1 MINQENTIKKE
12 NKIIYLDNAATT
24 KPLQEV
30 IDIVAETQK
39 HNYGNASSLH
49 RLGLNAEDIL
59 DNCRN
64 MIAKSINAN
73 ADEIIFT
80 SGGTESNNLAIKGFL
95 KNKKGKIITTTIEH
109 PSVLNVFKELENDF
123 EVVYIN
129 VDREGFIDLEELKN
143 AVDNKTLLVSIIHGN
158 NEIGTIQDI
167 KTISKIVKEKN
178 PETIIHIDACQSFTK
193 TNINVKDLNI
203 ELISLN
209 AHKIHGPKGVG
220 ALFVKSGIKINQIM
234 QGGLQEQNKRPG
246 TENISAIIGFAKAV
260 EIAMNEKQKNIEHL
274 KELQK
279 YMIDKILSE
288 IPNTELNGPKDF
300 SKRLCNNI
308 NITFNFI
315 EGEAMLIMLNEKG
328 ICVSTGS
335 ACSSKKL
342 EPSHVILALGKKHEQ
357 AHGTIRFS
365 LSKFNTKQEIDYA
378 IEKLKKA
385 VEILRKISHLT
396 KINS

>member
-1 MINQENTIKKE
+1 MNKEKNIRKK

-30 IDIVAETQK
+30 IDIIAETQK
-39 HNYGNASSLH
+39 NNYGNSSSLH
-49 RLGLNAEDIL
+49 KLGLNAELTL
-59 DNCRN
+59 DNCKN
-64 MIAKSINAN
+64 MIANTINAN
-73 ADEIIFT
+73 ANEIIFT

-109 PSVLNVFKELENDF
+109 PSIINIFKELENDF

-129 VDREGFIDLEELKN
+129 VNNQGFVDIKELEKEVN
-143 AVDNKTLLVSIIHGN
+143 NKTLLVSIIHGN

-167 KTISKIVKEKN
+167 KEISKIIKKKN

-193 TNINVKDLNI
+193 TNIDIKELNI
-203 ELISLN
+203 DLITLN

-220 ALFVKSGIKINQIM
+220 ALFIKKGIKINPIM
-234 QGGLQEQNKRPG
+234 QGGLQEHNKRPG
-246 TENISAIIGFAKAV
+246 TENIAGIIGFAKAV
-260 EIAMNEKQKNIEHL
+260 EIAMNEKQKNIEHM

-279 YMIDKILSE
+279 YMINKILSE
-288 IPNTELNGPKDF
+288 IPNTELNGPVELN
-300 SKRLCNNI
+300 KRLCNNI
-308 NITFNFI
+308 NISFKNI
-315 EGEAMLIMLNEKG
+315 EGEAILMILNEKG

-342 EPSHVILALGKKHEQ
+342 EASHVILALGKKHEQ
-357 AHGTIRFS
+357 AHGSIRFS
-365 LSKFNTKQEIDYA
+365 LSKFNTKQEIDYT
-378 IEKLKKA
+378 IDKLKEV

-396 KINS
+396 KTN

>member
-1 MINQENTIKKE
+1 MIKQENTIKKE

-39 HNYGNASSLH
+39 NNYGNASSLH
-49 RLGLNAEDIL
+49 RFGLNAEDIL

-129 VDREGFIDLEELKN
+129 MDREGFIDLEELKN
-143 AVDNKTLLVSIIHGN
+143 AVDKKTLLVSIIHGN

-167 KTISKIVKEKN
+167 KKISNIIKEKN
-178 PETIIHIDACQSFTK
+178 PETIIHMDACQSFTK
-193 TNINVKDLNI
+193 TDINVKDLNI

-209 AHKIHGPKGVG
+209 AHKIHGSKGVG

-246 TENISAIIGFAKAV
+246 TENIPAIIGFAKAV
-260 EIAMNEKQKNIEHL
+260 EIAMNEEQKNIEHM

-279 YMIDKILSE
+279 YMVDKILSE
-288 IPNTELNGPKDF
+288 IPHTELNGPKDL

-315 EGEAMLIMLNEKG
+315 EGEAMLMMLNEKG

-357 AHGTIRFS
+357 AHGAIRFS

-396 KINS
+396 KIN

>member
-1 MINQENTIKKE
+1 MINQKNTIKKE

-39 HNYGNASSLH
+39 NNYGNASSLH
-49 RLGLNAEDIL
+49 KLGLNAEDIL

-109 PSVLNVFKELENDF
+109 PSVLNIFKKLENDF

-143 AVDNKTLLVSIIHGN
+143 AVDKKTLLVSIIHGN

-167 KTISKIVKEKN
+167 KKISNIVKDKN
-178 PETIIHIDACQSFTK
+178 PETIIHMDACQSFTK
-193 TNINVKDLNI
+193 TNINVKELNI
-203 ELISLN
+203 DLMTLN

-220 ALFVKSGIKINQIM
+220 ALFVKSGIKIAQLS
-234 QGGLQEQNKRPG
+234 QGGMQEQNKRPG
-246 TENISAIIGFAKAV
+246 TENIAGIIGFAKAV
-260 EIAMNEKQKNIEHL
+260 EIAINEKQKNIEHM

-279 YMIDKILSE
+279 YMIDKILS
-288 IPNTELNGPKDF
+288 IPDTKLNGPENLD
-300 SKRLCNNI
+300 KRLCNNI
-308 NITFNFI
+308 NISFKFV
-315 EGEAMLIMLNEKG
+315 EGEAILMMLNEKG
-328 ICVSTGS
+328 IYVSTGS

-342 EPSHVILALGKKHEQ
+342 EPSHVILAIGEKHEQ
-357 AHGTIRFS
+357 AHGSVRFS
-365 LSKFNTKQEIDYA
+365 LSKFTTKQEIDYA
-378 IEKLKKA
+378 FEKLEKTIK
-385 VEILRKISHLT
+385 ILRKISHL
-396 KINS
+396 N